1 LTDEHKRKIAFW
13 VDPWMWQAFYR
24 LFPSHGARSAFLR
37 EAVTRAIE
45 LGPQSTVA
53 KQIMDRI
60 NRDETID

>member
-37 EAVTRAIE
+37 EAVARAIE